1 MKTMKNARLEIGVAQ
16 CCSLPQRPIIGAAV
30 LLLAVLGLSGTS
42 GCTMCPDPFDYSG
55 PVPNGSAPQN
65 NFLARSNGILPLGAS
80 TKPWPPLVKSV
91 VPTPPP
97 AEVELVD
104 ALEVDAL
111 EVDAIEVDA
120 IEVDAIEVD
129 EPVANDPTAIQDP
142 TNTPSVALVPV
153 ETSK

>member
-1 MKTMKNARLEIGVAQ
+1 MKNARLEIGVAQ

-30 LLLAVLGLSGTS
+30 LLLALLGLSGTS

-104 ALEVDAL
+104 ALEVDA
-111 EVDAIEVDA
+111 IEVDA
-120 IEVDAIEVD
+120 LEVD

-142 TNTPSVALVPV
+142 TNTPSVALVPI

>member
-1 MKTMKNARLEIGVAQ
+1 MKNARLEIGVAQ

-30 LLLAVLGLSGTS
+30 LLLALLGLSGTS

-111 EVDAIEVDA
+111 EVDAIEVD
-120 IEVDAIEVD
+120 
-129 EPVANDPTAIQDP
+129 EPVANDTTAIQDP
-142 TNTPSVALVPV
+142 TNTPSVALVPI

>member
-30 LLLAVLGLSGTS
+30 LLLALLGLSGTS

-91 VPTPPP
+91 VPTP

-111 EVDAIEVDA
+111 K
-120 IEVDAIEVD
+120 VDAIEVD
-129 EPVANDPTAIQDP
+129 EPVANDTTAIQDP
-142 TNTPSVALVPV
+142 TNTPSVALVPI

>member
-1 MKTMKNARLEIGVAQ
+1 MKTMKNARLEIGVAR

-30 LLLAVLGLSGTS
+30 LLLALLGLSGTS

-104 ALEVDAL
+104 AFEVDAL
-111 EVDAIEVDA
+111 EVDALD
-120 IEVDAIEVD
+120 VD

-142 TNTPSVALVPV
+142 TNTPSVALVPI

>member
-30 LLLAVLGLSGTS
+30 LLLALLGLSGTS

-104 ALEVDAL
+104 ALEVDA
-111 EVDAIEVDA
+111 IEVDA
-120 IEVDAIEVD
+120 LEVD

-142 TNTPSVALVPV
+142 TNTPSVALVPI

>member
-16 CCSLPQRPIIGAAV
+16 CCSLPPRPSIGAAV

-104 ALEVDAL
+104 AFEVDAL
-111 EVDAIEVDA
+111 EVDALD
-120 IEVDAIEVD
+120 VD

>member
-1 MKTMKNARLEIGVAQ
+1 MKTMKNARLGIGVAR

-111 EVDAIEVDA
+111 EVDAIEVD
-120 IEVDAIEVD
+120 

-142 TNTPSVALVPV
+142 TNTPSVALVPI

>member
-1 MKTMKNARLEIGVAQ
+1 MKTMKNARLEIGVAR
-16 CCSLPQRPIIGAAV
+16 CCSLPQRPIIGAVV
-30 LLLAVLGLSGTS
+30 LLLALLGLSGTS

-111 EVDAIEVDA
+111 EVDAIEVD
-120 IEVDAIEVD
+120 

-142 TNTPSVALVPV
+142 TNTPSVALVPI

>member
-1 MKTMKNARLEIGVAQ
+1 MKNARLEIGVAR

-30 LLLAVLGLSGTS
+30 LLLALLGLSGTS

-91 VPTPPP
+91 VPTP

-104 ALEVDAL
+104 AL
-111 EVDAIEVDA
+111 
-120 IEVDAIEVD
+120 EVD

-142 TNTPSVALVPV
+142 TNTPSVALVPI

>member
-1 MKTMKNARLEIGVAQ
+1 MKTMKNARLEIGVAR

-30 LLLAVLGLSGTS
+30 LLLALLGLSGTS

-104 ALEVDAL
+104 ALEVDA
-111 EVDAIEVDA
+111 

-142 TNTPSVALVPV
+142 TNTPSVALVPI

>member
-1 MKTMKNARLEIGVAQ
+1 MKTMKNARLGIGVAR

-30 LLLAVLGLSGTS
+30 LLLALLGLSGTS

-104 ALEVDAL
+104 ALEVDAF
-111 EVDAIEVDA
+111 
-120 IEVDAIEVD
+120 EVD

-142 TNTPSVALVPV
+142 TNTPSVALVPI

>member
-1 MKTMKNARLEIGVAQ
+1 MKTMKNARLGIGVAR

-91 VPTPPP
+91 VPTP

-111 EVDAIEVDA
+111 K
-120 IEVDAIEVD
+120 VDAIEVD
-129 EPVANDPTAIQDP
+129 EPVANDTTAIQDP
-142 TNTPSVALVPV
+142 TNTPSVALVPI

>member
-1 MKTMKNARLEIGVAQ
+1 MKNARLEIGVAR

-111 EVDAIEVDA
+111 K
-120 IEVDAIEVD
+120 VDAIEVD

-142 TNTPSVALVPV
+142 TNTPSVALVPI

>member
-1 MKTMKNARLEIGVAQ
+1 MKNARLEIGVAQ

-30 LLLAVLGLSGTS
+30 LLLALLGLSGTS

-111 EVDAIEVDA
+111 K
-120 IEVDAIEVD
+120 VDAIEVD

-142 TNTPSVALVPV
+142 TNTPSVALVPI

>member
-1 MKTMKNARLEIGVAQ
+1 MKNARLGIGVARY
-16 CCSLPQRPIIGAAV
+16 CSLPQRPIIGAAV

-111 EVDAIEVDA
+111 EVDAIEVD
-120 IEVDAIEVD
+120 

-142 TNTPSVALVPV
+142 TNTPSVALVPI

>member
-1 MKTMKNARLEIGVAQ
+1 MKTMKNVRLGIGVAR

-30 LLLAVLGLSGTS
+30 LLLALLGLSGTS

-80 TKPWPPLVKSV
+80 TKPWPPLVKAV
-91 VPTPPP
+91 VPTPPL

-104 ALEVDAL
+104 ALEVDAQRC
-111 EVDAIEVDA
+111 VGAHRDQQIIAI
-120 IEVDAIEVD
+120 
-129 EPVANDPTAIQDP
+129 PTENRCGLCQ
-142 TNTPSVALVPV
+142 SWFR
-153 ETSK
+153 

>member
-30 LLLAVLGLSGTS
+30 LLLALLGLSGTS

-111 EVDAIEVDA
+111 EVDAIEVD
-120 IEVDAIEVD
+120 

-142 TNTPSVALVPV
+142 TNTPSVALVPI

>member
-1 MKTMKNARLEIGVAQ
+1 MKNARLGIGVAR
-16 CCSLPQRPIIGAAV
+16 CCSLPQRPIINAAV
-30 LLLAVLGLSGTS
+30 LLLALLGLSGIS

-111 EVDAIEVDA
+111 EVDAIEVD
-120 IEVDAIEVD
+120 

-142 TNTPSVALVPV
+142 TNTPSVALVPI

>member
-1 MKTMKNARLEIGVAQ
+1 MKNARLEIGVAR

-30 LLLAVLGLSGTS
+30 LLLALLGLSGTS

-104 ALEVDAL
+104 ALEVDA
-111 EVDAIEVDA
+111 IEVDA

-129 EPVANDPTAIQDP
+129 EPVANDTTAIQDP

>member
-1 MKTMKNARLEIGVAQ
+1 MKNARLGIVGAR
-16 CCSLPQRPIIGAAV
+16 CCSLPQCPIIGAAV
-30 LLLAVLGLSGTS
+30 LLLALLGLSGTS

-80 TKPWPPLVKSV
+80 AKPWPPLVKSV
-91 VPTPPP
+91 VPTPP

-104 ALEVDAL
+104 AL
-111 EVDAIEVDA
+111 
-120 IEVDAIEVD
+120 EVD

-142 TNTPSVALVPV
+142 TSTPSVALVPV

>member
-1 MKTMKNARLEIGVAQ
+1 MKTMKNARLGIGVAR

-30 LLLAVLGLSGTS
+30 LLLALLGLSGTS

-104 ALEVDAL
+104 ALEVD
-111 EVDAIEVDA
+111 
-120 IEVDAIEVD
+120 

-142 TNTPSVALVPV
+142 TNTPSVALVPI

>member
-1 MKTMKNARLEIGVAQ
+1 MKNARLEIGVAR

-30 LLLAVLGLSGTS
+30 LLLALLGLSGTS

-104 ALEVDAL
+104 ALEVD
-111 EVDAIEVDA
+111 
-120 IEVDAIEVD
+120 

-142 TNTPSVALVPV
+142 TNTPSVALVPI

>member
-1 MKTMKNARLEIGVAQ
+1 MKTMKNARLEIGVAR

-30 LLLAVLGLSGTS
+30 LLLALLGLSGTS

-111 EVDAIEVDA
+111 EVDALEVDA
-120 IEVDAIEVD
+120 LEVD
-129 EPVANDPTAIQDP
+129 EPVANATTAIQDP
-142 TNTPSVALVPV
+142 TNTPSVALVPI

>member
-1 MKTMKNARLEIGVAQ
+1 MKNARLEIGVAQ

-30 LLLAVLGLSGTS
+30 LLLALLGLSGTS

-111 EVDAIEVDA
+111 KVDAL
-120 IEVDAIEVD
+120 EVD

-142 TNTPSVALVPV
+142 TNTPSVALVPI

>member
-1 MKTMKNARLEIGVAQ
+1 MKTMKNARLEIGVAR

-30 LLLAVLGLSGTS
+30 LLLALLGLSGTS

-91 VPTPPP
+91 VPTP

-111 EVDAIEVDA
+111 K
-120 IEVDAIEVD
+120 VDAIEVD
-129 EPVANDPTAIQDP
+129 EPVANDTTAIQDP
-142 TNTPSVALVPV
+142 TNTPSVALVPI

>member
-1 MKTMKNARLEIGVAQ
+1 MKTMKNARLEIGVAR

-30 LLLAVLGLSGTS
+30 LLLALLGLSGTS

-111 EVDAIEVDA
+111 EVDAL
-120 IEVDAIEVD
+120 EVD

-142 TNTPSVALVPV
+142 TNTPSVALVPI

>member
-1 MKTMKNARLEIGVAQ
+1 MKTMKNARLEIGVAR

-30 LLLAVLGLSGTS
+30 LLLALLGLSGTS

-111 EVDAIEVDA
+111 K
-120 IEVDAIEVD
+120 VDAIEVD
-129 EPVANDPTAIQDP
+129 EPVANDTTAIQDP
-142 TNTPSVALVPV
+142 TNTPSVALVPI

>member
-1 MKTMKNARLEIGVAQ
+1 MKNARLEIGVAR

-30 LLLAVLGLSGTS
+30 LLLALLGLSGTS

-104 ALEVDAL
+104 ALEVDA
-111 EVDAIEVDA
+111 

-142 TNTPSVALVPV
+142 TNTPSVALVPI

>member
-1 MKTMKNARLEIGVAQ
+1 MKNARLEIGVAQ

-30 LLLAVLGLSGTS
+30 LLLALLGLSGTS

-104 ALEVDAL
+104 ALEVDA
-111 EVDAIEVDA
+111 

-129 EPVANDPTAIQDP
+129 ERVANDTTAIQDP
-142 TNTPSVALVPV
+142 TNTPSVALVPI

>member
-30 LLLAVLGLSGTS
+30 LLLALLGLSGTS

-104 ALEVDAL
+104 ALEVDA
-111 EVDAIEVDA
+111 

-142 TNTPSVALVPV
+142 TNTPSVALVPI

>member
-1 MKTMKNARLEIGVAQ
+1 
-16 CCSLPQRPIIGAAV
+16 
-30 LLLAVLGLSGTS
+30 
-42 GCTMCPDPFDYSG
+42 
-55 PVPNGSAPQN
+55 
-65 NFLARSNGILPLGAS
+65 
-80 TKPWPPLVKSV
+80 VKSV

-104 ALEVDAL
+104 AFEVDAL
-111 EVDAIEVDA
+111 EVDALD
-120 IEVDAIEVD
+120 VD

>member
-1 MKTMKNARLEIGVAQ
+1 MKNARLEIGVAQ

-30 LLLAVLGLSGTS
+30 LLLALLGLSGTS

-91 VPTPPP
+91 VPTP

-111 EVDAIEVDA
+111 K
-120 IEVDAIEVD
+120 VDAIEVD
-129 EPVANDPTAIQDP
+129 EPVANDTTAIQDP
-142 TNTPSVALVPV
+142 TNTPSVALVPI